1 MLYLQNSFGLSRQ
14 LLTTIPILA
23 ALLFAGC
30 QQKKAEPSAAGGN
43 KTAAASQTPSTAAQ
57 TEPEA
62 NIYVDEAMLAKP
74 YAIIGGTVENVGAE
88 RLEKLSVEIEL
99 RRRGDGGV
107 ERREV
112 AVEPG
117 VLEKGKQ
124 GRFRLKVLSEEWS
137 GSRVVSL
144 RSGGRSQEVAYKTLP
159 GAKRPPEKVE
169 NKTVVVLPPARKK
182 AGGSGDF
189 INTPDN
195 PYKVP

>member
-1 MLYLQNSFGLSRQ
+1 MLYLQNLFGLSRQ

-23 ALLFAGC
+23 VLLFAGC
-30 QQKKAEPSAAGGN
+30 QQKQAEPSAAGGN

-117 VLEKGKQ
+117 VLDKGKQ

-144 RSGGRSQEVAYKTLP
+144 KSGARSQEVAYKTLP

-182 AGGSGDF
+182 ADGGDF

>member
-1 MLYLQNSFGLSRQ
+1 MLYPQNLIGLSRQ

-23 ALLFAGC
+23 ALLLAGC
-30 QQKKAEPSAAGGN
+30 QQKQAEPSAANGN
-43 KTAAASQTPSTAAQ
+43 KTAAASQTPSKAAQ

-62 NIYVDEAMLAKP
+62 NIYVDEAMLARP

-144 RSGGRSQEVAYKTLP
+144 KSGARTQEVAYKTLP
-159 GAKRPPEKVE
+159 GAKRPPEKIE

-182 AGGSGDF
+182 ADGGDF
-189 INTPDN
+189 INTPDT

>member
-1 MLYLQNSFGLSRQ
+1 MLYPRNPFGLSRQ
-14 LLTTIPILA
+14 LLTTVTLLA
-23 ALLFAGC
+23 ALLFSGC
-30 QQKKAEPSAAGGN
+30 QQKRGEPLAAGGS
-43 KTAAASQTPSTAAQ
+43 KTATASQSPPQAAQ
-57 TEPEA
+57 PAPEA
-62 NIYVDEAMLAKP
+62 NIYVDEARLSKP

-99 RRRGDGGV
+99 RRRVDGV
-107 ERREV
+107 IERREV

-117 VLEKGKQ
+117 ALEKGKQ

-137 GSRVVSL
+137 GSRVVGL
-144 RSGGRSQEVAYKTLP
+144 RSGARPQELAYRTLP

-182 AGGSGDF
+182 GDGGDF
-189 INTPDN
+189 INTPDT